1 MNLLVLLQVL
11 FHVNIDMAFNR
22 KIEVLLRD
30 SVNVIKDMSIT
41 SSIAFALS
49 ILKSFVIIVPYT
61 ECSQTN
67 ELK

>member
-1 MNLLVLLQVL
+1 
-11 FHVNIDMAFNR
+11 MAFNR